1 MPITDVADWMGHR
14 SLDITFKISRRLMP
28 DSIGRAGEVLNP
40 GRAA

>member
-14 SLDITFKISRRLMP
+14 SLDITFKISRHLMP

-40 GRAA
+40 CLAA